1 MSLTGAK
8 IQSVFRKL
16 LYTNETTSPASVRI
30 TAANNDEVAVTSLA
44 VDITGNAATATNGI
58 TTASAVTTLSGNSGG
73 RATTITAAEGTSIAT
88 NTTNIASNDI
98 DIATNVTAIALNTA
112 KVTYDGA
119 TQVATNVTDIA
130 TNTTAIALN
139 TAKVTYDGATQVAT
153 NVTNIASNVT
163 NIASNDTDIAT
174 NVTNIASNDT
184 DIATNVTAIALNTA
198 KTGITAG
205 QASEITANTAKVTNA
220 THIGDVTG
228 STTLTIKNDV
238 TLAGN
243 PTTTTQDPNNNS
255 FKIATTE
262 YVDAQVAT
270 VVDSAPGTLN
280 TLNELAAALGD
291 DANYAATTATAIGLK
306 APIASPTFTGTV
318 GIPNYADV
326 ETTLDGI
333 ATNATNISSND
344 TDIATNVTNIATN
357 ATNISGNDT
366 DIATN
371 VTAIALN
378 TAKVTNATHT
388 GDVTGATALT
398 IADDAVTAAHIAHH
412 SGPGVLLFNA
422 VGNPSLG
429 LVQASHITND
439 TVSYAKIQNV
449 VDDER
454 ILGRVSG
461 ADGVVEEL
469 TAANVVTMCD
479 ILTTTTASSTYQPK
493 VSGVS
498 DTEIGY
504 LDGVTSAIQ
513 TQIDAKADS
522 TGYTSNRAMI
532 TTGGGGITVSDV
544 TETELGYLDGVTSS
558 IQTQLSARTTYG
570 IANGNTLKVDE
581 ADGGMTATNGQIA
594 RFTGSGI
601 QSISDTSLKTQLSI
615 PTNTITDLA
624 LKAPLASPIFTG
636 TQTAPKIKLTQ
647 AVFDSE
653 TDNTC
658 NSISAGASVTVD
670 WTTGNKQTLTI
681 RGVASTVNFTN
692 PVGPCNI
699 LLRVIQGDGSDTILQ
714 AGDYDDIKWPGS
726 TVPTLSTASGAI
738 DIISLYFDGADY
750 YGVASL
756 AFA

>member
-1 MSLTGAK
+1 
-8 IQSVFRKL
+8 
-16 LYTNETTSPASVRI
+16 
-30 TAANNDEVAVTSLA
+30 
-44 VDITGNAATATNGI
+44 
-58 TTASAVTTLSGNSGG
+58 
-73 RATTITAAEGTSIAT
+73 
-88 NTTNIASNDI
+88 
-98 DIATNVTAIALNTA
+98 
-112 KVTYDGA
+112 
-119 TQVATNVTDIA
+119 
-130 TNTTAIALN
+130 
-139 TAKVTYDGATQVAT
+139 
-153 NVTNIASNVT
+153 
-163 NIASNDTDIAT
+163 
-174 NVTNIASNDT
+174 
-184 DIATNVTAIALNTA
+184 
-198 KTGITAG
+198 
-205 QASEITANTAKVTNA
+205 
-220 THIGDVTG
+220 
-228 STTLTIKNDV
+228 
-238 TLAGN
+238 
-243 PTTTTQDPNNNS
+243 
-255 FKIATTE
+255 
-262 YVDAQVAT
+262 
-270 VVDSAPGTLN
+270 
-280 TLNELAAALGD
+280 
-291 DANYAATTATAIGLK
+291 
-306 APIASPTFTGTV
+306 
-318 GIPNYADV
+318 
-326 ETTLDGI
+326 
-333 ATNATNISSND
+333 
-344 TDIATNVTNIATN
+344 
-357 ATNISGNDT
+357 
-366 DIATN
+366 
-371 VTAIALN
+371 
-378 TAKVTNATHT
+378 
-388 GDVTGATALT
+388 
-398 IADDAVTAAHIAHH
+398 
-412 SGPGVLLFNA
+412 